1 MNNPLTLPFTS
12 RRSMRGFTLIEIMVV
27 VVIIGILSALI
38 VPNVMN
44 RLDQAR
50 TTKAV
55 QDLRAIET
63 ALDLYYADNHSKYP
77 TTDQGLKALIV
88 PPSDARNWNGPYLK
102 GGVKKDPWDN
112 EYQYANPGQH
122 GQKYDLF
129 TYGADNQE
137 GGEGNDKDIG
147 NWTLE

>member
-1 MNNPLTLPFTS
+1 MDVRALSHRPV
-12 RRSMRGFTLIEIMVV
+12 RGFTLIEIMVV

-50 TTKAV
+50 STKAV
-55 QDLRAIET
+55 QDIRAIET

-77 TTDQGLKALIV
+77 TTDQGLKALIA
-88 PPSDARNWNGPYLK
+88 PPGELRSWNGPYLK

-112 EYQYANPGQH
+112 EYRYVSPGQH
-122 GQKYDLF
+122 GQQQGQQYDLF